1 VPASF
6 SSAPSSQSHSPKDA
20 LKLSVLDG
28 TLTISG
34 ERREEKQFGG
44 PAEGEEGTGASSSNT
59 EEEGGAASKARQPL
73 RYERSYGSFSRSFSL
88 PPNVDVEGI
97 KAEAQDG
104 VLTVTIPKVPEVKPQ
119 PKEIEI
125 Q

>member
-1 VPASF
+1 
-6 SSAPSSQSHSPKDA
+6 
-20 LKLSVLDG
+20 VLDG

-34 ERREEKQFGG
+34 ERLQEHRQET
-44 PAEGEEGTGASSSNT
+44 EGEEGASISNT
-59 EEEGGAASKARQPL
+59 GEEGAASKARQPL

-119 PKEIEI
+119 PKEIPVN
-125 Q
+125 